1 MYVVSCRKGFTPTQ
15 LLSSENRYR
24 NYKNPLDPEK
34 FDELT
39 LSDILSAAT
48 DKHVGILV
56 HGFNTDVD
64 QAMAA
69 YWEIVDRMRNTGVA
83 GPQGYGTVIGF
94 LWPGFS
100 TPLGYAPAVL
110 NANRAGARLLEL
122 VNAIRTVAHSVD
134 VQTHSLGARVALS
147 ALKNPNKVF
156 VDNLIL
162 SAPAVDNQ
170 KLEPNEDFFAAMNS
184 CNRCFV
190 CHSAQDAVL
199 TKAYW
204 IGDAMDGLHPALGR
218 KGPRSKPVTLSKTPN
233 VYVVDCTARVKKDHS
248 GYRKT
253 NKYFDY
259 WAKILSGG
267 QLSRY
272 DELS

>member
-15 LLSSENRYR
+15 ILAGENRYR
-24 NYKNPLDPEK
+24 NYKNPTDPDK

-39 LSDILSAAT
+39 LTDIVNVCT
-48 DKHVGILV
+48 NKHVGILV

-69 YWEIVDRMRNTGVA
+69 YWEIVDRMQQTGVA
-83 GPQGYGTVIGF
+83 GPQGYGIVIGF

-122 VNAIRTVAHSVD
+122 VNSLRTVAHSVD

-147 ALKNPNKVF
+147 ALKQPKKVF

-162 SAPAVDNQ
+162 SAPAVDNHL
-170 KLEPNEDFFAAMNS
+170 LEPNEAFFPAMDS

-190 CHSAQDAVL
+190 CHSDQDSVL
-199 TKAYW
+199 STGFW
-204 IGDAMDGLHPALGR
+204 VGDITDGIHGALGR

-253 NKYFDY
+253 NKYFEY

-267 QLSRY
+267 PLSRY